1 MELIERWGVARSV
14 ADHLIQAPPGVP
26 VGTMLARGEADL
38 GFQQLSEVLYVSGIE
53 IVGPLP
59 SEIQA
64 LTVFTVGL
72 SDTLGGLQPS

>member
-1 MELIERWGVARSV
+1 MRLLEL
-14 ADHLIQAPPGVP
+14 
-26 VGTMLARGEADL
+26 
-38 GFQQLSEVLYVSGIE
+38 LYVSGME

-72 SDTLGGLQPS
+72 SDTFGGLQPS